1 MTRVADAL
9 ARAIGAQPEL
19 PELIV
24 ELGTGCAVE
33 LDRQFA
39 GEEKVSASLVKEFRG
54 LVETYF
60 APPAQAEVKSSLA
73 DVMARRGIRVVS

>member
-1 MTRVADAL
+1 M
-9 ARAIGAQPEL
+9 AIL
-19 PELIV
+19 
-24 ELGTGCAVE
+24 CAV
-33 LDRQFA
+33 LRRAGYRQFA

-73 DVMARRGIRVVS
+73 DVMARRGMRVVS